1 MVEGGLAAV
10 KILGAL
16 QDVVCIAAWQE
27 EGGSYYGT
35 KAAVVAGVGGRDEMD
50 AE

>member
-27 EGGSYYGT
+27 EGGSYYGDQ
-35 KAAVVAGVGGRDEMD
+35 GGGCGWGWWER
-50 AE
+50 

>member
-1 MVEGGLAAV
+1 MWCVSRRGRRKE
-10 KILGAL
+10 
-16 QDVVCIAAWQE
+16 DPTT
-27 EGGSYYGT
+27 GT